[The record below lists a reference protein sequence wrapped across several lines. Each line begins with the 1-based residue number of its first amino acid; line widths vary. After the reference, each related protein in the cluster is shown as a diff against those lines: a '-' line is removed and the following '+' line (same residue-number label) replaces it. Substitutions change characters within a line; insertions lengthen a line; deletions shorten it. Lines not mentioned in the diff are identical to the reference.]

1 MQVDASEVK
10 VGDNCFHPE
19 CLVCRNCKTSLL
31 GQSFRMKENV
41 VYCDHCFKTM
51 TAMRCAECRGLIKGN
66 KRVEAMGQFY
76 HPRHLVCFNCK
87 CRLIPK
93 LHSTKMIDFEG
104 EKINHGFCAECDEK
118 INNTLCPKCN
128 KPLNDSL
135 VFDGTQYTHMDCDS
149 APDHPIRASP
159 VSRQVTETM
168 SSSTSTSDSELDVH
182 SIPNTLRYPLL
193 TTSQVPPAPI
203 APVGPMSPM
212 ASQRAPRQP
221 SEAPAAKRPEVVSS
235 DALDK
240 YHNFESQG
248 VVVERSQAF
257 AEDHAS
263 LHVAPSYQTDINAG
277 FESAGNVR
285 ERSEAF
291 GKKEE
296 ENLPAE
302 RELTG
307 FESAGNVRERSEA
320 FGKKEEVT
328 EEKER
333 ELTGFESA
341 GNVKERSQTFG
352 KKEEVPEEKERE
364 LTGFES
370 AGNVRERSTVFGR
383 PSEVNDEEE
392 EAMELEGFESAGN
405 VMSRVST
412 FEQPAPAD
420 EATQPAER
428 ELDGFESAGNVKE
441 RVSTFGQAEAISDGS
456 EEEKQEEEENG
467 EDEKEREAE
476 QERVSKLPRD
486 ELKIY
491 PYDVLTKEPLPK
503 DVDRGR
509 RQYHLSDEEFQKL
522 FGMSKDEFGNL
533 SQGKQNW
540 ERKRHGLF

>member
-1 MQVDASEVK
+1 
-10 VGDNCFHPE
+10 
-19 CLVCRNCKTSLL
+19 
-31 GQSFRMKENV
+31 
-41 VYCDHCFKTM
+41 
-51 TAMRCAECRGLIKGN
+51 
-66 KRVEAMGQFY
+66 
-76 HPRHLVCFNCK
+76 
-87 CRLIPK
+87 
-93 LHSTKMIDFEG
+93 
-104 EKINHGFCAECDEK
+104 
-118 INNTLCPKCN
+118 
-128 KPLNDSL
+128 
-135 VFDGTQYTHMDCDS
+135 MDCDS

-320 FGKKEEVT
+320 FGKKEEET
-328 EEKER
+328 EEK
-333 ELTGFESA
+333 LG
-341 GNVKERSQTFG
+341 
-352 KKEEVPEEKERE
+352 
-364 LTGFES
+364 
-370 AGNVRERSTVFGR
+370 
-383 PSEVNDEEE
+383 
-392 EAMELEGFESAGN
+392 
-405 VMSRVST
+405 
-412 FEQPAPAD
+412 
-420 EATQPAER
+420 
-428 ELDGFESAGNVKE
+428 
-441 RVSTFGQAEAISDGS
+441 I
-456 EEEKQEEEENG
+456 
-467 EDEKEREAE
+467 
-476 QERVSKLPRD
+476 
-486 ELKIY
+486 
-491 PYDVLTKEPLPK
+491 
-503 DVDRGR
+503 
-509 RQYHLSDEEFQKL
+509 
-522 FGMSKDEFGNL
+522 
-533 SQGKQNW
+533 
-540 ERKRHGLF
+540 

>member
-1 MQVDASEVK
+1 
-10 VGDNCFHPE
+10 
-19 CLVCRNCKTSLL
+19 
-31 GQSFRMKENV
+31 
-41 VYCDHCFKTM
+41 
-51 TAMRCAECRGLIKGN
+51 
-66 KRVEAMGQFY
+66 
-76 HPRHLVCFNCK
+76 
-87 CRLIPK
+87 
-93 LHSTKMIDFEG
+93 
-104 EKINHGFCAECDEK
+104 
-118 INNTLCPKCN
+118 
-128 KPLNDSL
+128 
-135 VFDGTQYTHMDCDS
+135 MDCDS

-296 ENLPAE
+296 EENLPAE

-307 FESAGNVRERSEA
+307 FESAGNVRERSTV

-328 EEKER
+328 EER
-333 ELTGFESA
+333 SES
-341 GNVKERSQTFG
+341 
-352 KKEEVPEEKERE
+352 
-364 LTGFES
+364 
-370 AGNVRERSTVFGR
+370 
-383 PSEVNDEEE
+383 
-392 EAMELEGFESAGN
+392 
-405 VMSRVST
+405 
-412 FEQPAPAD
+412 
-420 EATQPAER
+420 
-428 ELDGFESAGNVKE
+428 
-441 RVSTFGQAEAISDGS
+441 
-456 EEEKQEEEENG
+456 
-467 EDEKEREAE
+467 
-476 QERVSKLPRD
+476 
-486 ELKIY
+486 
-491 PYDVLTKEPLPK
+491 
-503 DVDRGR
+503 
-509 RQYHLSDEEFQKL
+509 
-522 FGMSKDEFGNL
+522 
-533 SQGKQNW
+533 
-540 ERKRHGLF
+540 